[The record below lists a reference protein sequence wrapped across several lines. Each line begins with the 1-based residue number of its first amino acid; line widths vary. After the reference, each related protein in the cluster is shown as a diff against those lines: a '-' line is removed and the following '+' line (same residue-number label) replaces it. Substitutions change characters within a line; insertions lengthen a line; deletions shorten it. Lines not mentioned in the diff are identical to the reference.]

1 MRRATLRL
9 LALVAAVALGLAPS
23 AALAVDGSIAHVE
36 PTADGLQVLVSVP
49 ADVEVD
55 LGQVGVTVDGV
66 DSPATA
72 ALAGTSTAVR
82 RTAVLAIDTSNSMRG
97 DRFGSAKAAALAFV
111 RTVPEDVELGIVS
124 FAGTVTEAL
133 APTTDRDA
141 AREVIRSLSLSRQT
155 MLHDGVLAAVR
166 MAGTEGQRSLL
177 VLSDGADTSQT
188 PLAEVTTAVEEAGV
202 ALDVVALEQGERAL
216 AALREMTAAGSGRVV
231 EAERTALGEAFSA
244 EAEALARQVLVT
256 TSVPAG
262 VTDPEATVEVTLGG
276 ADPVVA
282 RAFTTVQS
290 AATPAS
296 SAPSPVV
303 ADAGWVPPTWVMYAG
318 VGTLGLGLVA
328 LVVLLVPR
336 GPAPLTAEQ
345 RLTRYAAATDP
356 GSPGSPAPGGSRV
369 DAEHA
374 FAQAKGAAAGVLER
388 NKSLDARITHRLEGA
403 GSELKSSEWLLVHV
417 GVLVASGLVGLL
429 LGGGSIGVGLLLLAL
444 GALGPWLYL
453 GIRRSRR
460 RKAFNALLP
469 DTLQL
474 MSGSLAAGLSLAQSI
489 DTIVREGADPVS
501 TEFKRVLVETRL
513 GVPLE
518 DALEGVA
525 ERFESKD
532 FEWVVM
538 AIKIQRQVGG
548 NLAELLDTV
557 AATMREREYL
567 RRQVAALAAEGKLS
581 AWVLGCLPPLFMFYL
596 FLTQRD
602 YVIVMFTEPLG
613 ILMLVGAAVILSVG
627 AFWMSKLVKVEV

>member
-1 MRRATLRL
+1 MRRAVLRL
-9 LALVAAVALGLAPS
+9 LALAAAVALGLAPS
-23 AALAVDGSIAHVE
+23 AALAADGSVAHVE
-36 PTADGLQVLVSVP
+36 TTADGLQVLVSVP

-55 LGQVGVTVDGV
+55 LDDVTVTVDGV
-66 DSPATA
+66 ASPATA
-72 ALAGTSTAVR
+72 APAGTSAAVR

-111 RTVPEDVELGIVS
+111 RTVPKDVELGIVS

-141 AREVIRSLSLSRQT
+141 AREVIRSLSLSQET
-155 MLHDGVLAAVR
+155 LLHDGVLAAVE
-166 MAGTEGQRSLL
+166 MAGGEGQRSLL
-177 VLSDGADTSQT
+177 VLSDGADTSGT
-188 PLAEVTTAVEEAGV
+188 PLEDVTSAVEESGV
-202 ALDVVALEQGERAL
+202 ALDVVALEQGDAAL
-216 AALREMTAAGSGRVV
+216 AALRELAGAGSGRLI
-231 EAERTALGEAFSA
+231 EAGRTALADTFSA

-256 TSVPAG
+256 TSVPEG
-262 VTDPEATVEVTLGG
+262 VTDAEATVEVTLGG
-276 ADPVVA
+276 EDPVVA
-282 RAFTTVQS
+282 QAFTTVQG
-290 AATPAS
+290 AAPVAA
-296 SAPSPVV
+296 SAPPPVV
-303 ADAGWVPPTWVMYAG
+303 EDAGWVPPSWVMYAG

-336 GPAPLTAEQ
+336 APAAPTAEE
-345 RLTRYAAATDP
+345 RLTRYTAATGPGAAEGPRLDADQALAQAKDAAAT
-356 GSPGSPAPGGSRV
+356 
-369 DAEHA
+369 
-374 FAQAKGAAAGVLER
+374 VLRR
-388 NKSLDARITHRLEGA
+388 NQSLDARITHRLEGA
-403 GSELKSSEWLLVHV
+403 GSELKSSEWLLVHL
-417 GVLVASGLVGLL
+417 GVLVAAGLVGLL
-429 LGGGSIGVGLLLLAL
+429 LGRGNIVIGLLFLVL

-453 GIRRSRR
+453 GVRRSRR

-474 MSGSLAAGLSLAQSI
+474 MSGSLAAGLSLAQSV
-489 DTIVREGADPVS
+489 DTIVREGADPVA

-581 AWVLGCLPPLFMFYL
+581 AWVLGCLPPVFMFYL

-613 ILMLVGAAVILSVG
+613 ILMLIGAAVILSVG